1 MEKSEFRK
9 LYVIALF
16 LILIFVSYLMIKPY
30 ITALLTSMIFAYLF
44 FPIYKKFRSITKN
57 EVISSLL
64 VTFLVII
71 IIILPLGFIASAIVK
86 ESANIIKENRIEN
99 LISNLAENPQLKSI
113 IGSASQSGLEYLRK
127 QASEFLLSLPL
138 KIISLVISAFALF
151 YLLIIGEPLVNT
163 IKETLPVKKRE
174 ELINHIGNSIYSIVY
189 GLFATALIEFVVAAI
204 GFKLLGVESP
214 ILFAFLIGLFAL
226 IPFLGPLI
234 VWLPLSIIEI
244 LHQSYPKAIGIA
256 ILGSALSLS
265 ENLIRAKIIGDKSK
279 IHPLVI
285 ILGVVGGVPLMG
297 FIGIIVGPII
307 LSILIIVFK
316 EYYPIEHEAES

>member
-163 IKETLPVKKRE
+163 I
-174 ELINHIGNSIYSIVY
+174 
-189 GLFATALIEFVVAAI
+189 
-204 GFKLLGVESP
+204 
-214 ILFAFLIGLFAL
+214 
-226 IPFLGPLI
+226 
-234 VWLPLSIIEI
+234 
-244 LHQSYPKAIGIA
+244 
-256 ILGSALSLS
+256 
-265 ENLIRAKIIGDKSK
+265 
-279 IHPLVI
+279 
-285 ILGVVGGVPLMG
+285 
-297 FIGIIVGPII
+297 
-307 LSILIIVFK
+307 
-316 EYYPIEHEAES
+316 